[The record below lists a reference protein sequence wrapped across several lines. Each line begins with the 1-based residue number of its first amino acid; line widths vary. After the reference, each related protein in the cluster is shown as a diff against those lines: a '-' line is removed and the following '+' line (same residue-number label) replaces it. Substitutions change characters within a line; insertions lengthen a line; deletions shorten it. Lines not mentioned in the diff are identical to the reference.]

1 MRSFYVISLE
11 MANFTWP
18 EDLPVTWQPL
28 TAREVGKCSLHVCPG
43 RKGKGLVKTEV
54 SVTESTQSLTL
65 LLIIPKLEK
74 SETRNLLHSSLF

>member
-43 RKGKGLVKTEV
+43 RKGKGFGE
-54 SVTESTQSLTL
+54 
-65 LLIIPKLEK
+65 
-74 SETRNLLHSSLF
+74 NSSLCHRVYTISNIAINHPQTGEK